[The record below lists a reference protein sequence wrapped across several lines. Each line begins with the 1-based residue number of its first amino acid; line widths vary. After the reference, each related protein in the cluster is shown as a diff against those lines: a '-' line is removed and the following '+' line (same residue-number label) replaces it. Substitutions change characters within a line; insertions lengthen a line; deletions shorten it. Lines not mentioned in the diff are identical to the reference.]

1 MKIEYFGHSCFL
13 MRSEGGVRFLTDPYT
28 GVGYDM
34 PRAEAEYVTCSHGH
48 FDHTFV
54 EGVGGVREVISS
66 PGAYERGGW
75 KLEGIPAFHDEVR
88 GARRGKN
95 IVFVFEADGLRLC
108 HMGDIG
114 EAPSARLL
122 DAIGRPDV
130 LFIPV
135 GGTYTVDAAGAL
147 DWIRAVRPGI
157 AVAMHF
163 RAPGCTLDIA
173 PARSLE
179 DAGAQCLKVPYGID
193 LSRMDEYA
201 GKILIPERKDR

>member
-48 FDHTFV
+48 FDHAFV

-135 GGTYTVDAAGAL
+135 GGTYTVDAAR
-147 DWIRAVRPGI
+147 WIGFAPSVRGSPSPCTSAPRA
-157 AVAMHF
+157 
-163 RAPGCTLDIA
+163 
-173 PARSLE
+173 ARSTSPPRGRWKMR
-179 DAGAQCLKVPYGID
+179 ARIV
-193 LSRMDEYA
+193 
-201 GKILIPERKDR
+201 

>member
-1 MKIEYFGHSCFL
+1 MKIEYFGQSCFL

-66 PGAYERGGW
+66 PGVYERGGW

-95 IVFVFEADGLRLC
+95 IVFIFEADGLRLC

-122 DAIGRPDV
+122 DAIGRRRNVDRRR
-130 LFIPV
+130 
-135 GGTYTVDAAGAL
+135 GGRAGLGQSRPSGGRRRHAL
-147 DWIRAVRPGI
+147 PRPGLHARHRPRAVAGRCG
-157 AVAMHF
+157 
-163 RAPGCTLDIA
+163 RA
-173 PARSLE
+173 
-179 DAGAQCLKVPYGID
+179 
-193 LSRMDEYA
+193 LSE
-201 GKILIPERKDR
+201 GPL